1 MLHWLCYTEMSIIS
15 RPQPNRPG
23 IRLRAGLRRCETL
36 QATKQP
42 IPRQL
47 FKPMGMRWCKDGTY
61 YHTKLSVW
69 RTEADSRSLAR
80 EGGTREPGPR
90 PLLVHFPFGKRH
102 SWIKCTFSSESRR
115 KVDEKTHFWTSVLT
129 HLRESDLSPG
139 ILKFY
144 PDFPTPLRLHNVITT
159 SALFGHLLHKN
170 PPLWLENSLV

>member
-1 MLHWLCYTEMSIIS
+1 MSIIS

-47 FKPMGMRWCKDGTY
+47 FKPMGIRWCKDGTY

-90 PLLVHFPFGKRH
+90 PLLAHFPFGKKH
-102 SWIKCTFSSESRR
+102 SWIKVYIFFRKSAKGRRKNAFLNFCPHPPQGIRSESRYF
-115 KVDEKTHFWTSVLT
+115 KV
-129 HLRESDLSPG
+129 LSRLPN
-139 ILKFY
+139 
-144 PDFPTPLRLHNVITT
+144 TPA
-159 SALFGHLLHKN
+159 SA
-170 PPLWLENSLV
+170 